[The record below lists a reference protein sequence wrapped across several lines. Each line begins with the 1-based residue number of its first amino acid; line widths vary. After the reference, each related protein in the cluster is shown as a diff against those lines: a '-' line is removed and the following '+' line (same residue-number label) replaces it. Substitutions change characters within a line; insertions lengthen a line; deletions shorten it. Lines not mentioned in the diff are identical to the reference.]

1 MSKKKTALISLLVIV
16 SLGIV
21 TVVLI
26 SLLTPLFQPPPG
38 LRPGHDAAETTR
50 VTTNDNSSSVNQ
62 TASAPIMPTTIDII
76 STTSAFPFVQR
87 WVAQYENQQPT
98 PSGDVNVDYM
108 ADREIIVG
116 EGSSGHSDLAI
127 VGVPDKNN
135 NTSYIPVSAQA
146 VAIVYNIPSFPD
158 IPSGLRLNS
167 TTLYLIL
174 NGSITRW
181 DDAAIKYLN
190 PGLNLPEERIVVVHN
205 GGDNSNGTSSS
216 SSSSSLALLNQ
227 YLGHPSLSWPK
238 NDSIAAS
245 GPAELAEM
253 VRKIP
258 YSIGYVDFSYAVQT
272 KMTYAAIG
280 EDGNGDYIVP
290 SMQSIAR
297 TVDVALQFHN
307 RSTDQSLWQQQPPP
321 TINASRLVSDSYPI
335 VGLYYASLLANDED
349 HQEEEGKRRIG
360 AMLDFVKWIVA
371 ESGGQQALL
380 EVQYPPIYPGNEQ
393 LATYAE
399 ITIDTIQKSLINQ

>member
-1 MSKKKTALISLLVIV
+1 MSKKKIPLISLLVIV

-21 TVVLI
+21 IVVVI
-26 SLLTPLFQPPPG
+26 SLLTPLFQSPPG
-38 LRPGHDAAETTR
+38 LRPEHDAAETTR
-50 VTTNDNSSSVNQ
+50 VATNDNSSSVNQ

-76 STTSAFPFVQR
+76 SSMSAFPFVQR

-108 ADREIIVG
+108 ADREIIVA
-116 EGSSGHSDLAI
+116 EGSTSHSDLAI

-135 NTSYIPVSAQA
+135 NTAYIPVSAQA

-205 GGDNSNGTSSS
+205 GGDNSNA

-227 YLGHPSLSWPK
+227 YVGHTSLSWPK

-280 EDGNGDYIVP
+280 DGNGDYIVP
-290 SMQSIAR
+290 SMQSIGR

-307 RSTDQSLWQQQPPP
+307 HSTNQSSWLQQLPP
-321 TINASRLVSDSYPI
+321 TINTSRLVSDSYPI
-335 VGLYYASLLANDED
+335 VGLYYASLLANDDD
-349 HQEEEGKRRIG
+349 HEEEGKRRIG
-360 AMLDFVKWIVA
+360 AMLDFVKWIIA